1 MSTDT
6 RASSAVGADYISK
19 AMDELRGRSAIRV
32 IVERIPLAGFF
43 KIRSGARKLRAP
55 LRSTPH
61 TPRTLVGW
69 VDRIATRWRARLSD
83 QAGKA
88 LASRLPMSPRRC
100 STRDGAPQGE
110 GHTPR
115 IEKSAYVGLRL
126 PERESPLFERGLS
139 RRNEASGAPAHRN
152 SCLGIVSQPFANPRR
167 EKNSVGYFFFFLP
180 AFFFI
185 LALRLGLDLVAF
197 LRAFRFTGIDT
208 SSCYHCCATSTK
220 TNGWSLC
227 FHPPRPIIE
236 TRYCAIKRMASIL

>member
-1 MSTDT
+1 MNSVAGP
-6 RASSAVGADYISK
+6 RSASSLSAF
-19 AMDELRGRSAIRV
+19 LGRIFQNK
-32 IVERIPLAGFF
+32 ERRTETP
-43 KIRSGARKLRAP
+43 RAAP
-55 LRSTPH
+55 VHPAYTPH
-61 TPRTLVGW
+61 TCGLGRS
-69 VDRIATRWRARLSD
+69 DRN
-83 QAGKA
+83 A
-88 LASRLPMSPRRC
+88 LAGALVRPSRQGSREPPPMSPRRC